1 MDFDCRNSATT
12 GQKKGI
18 DYKQVTDTSSDFT
31 KNPGCIATV
40 LIQTIIVTD
49 DDITIQYVVQI
60 HWTTRLLAAVRYCTV
75 STVLCESVKA
85 LNASSHTSIR
95 VIEKNSKSPGS

>member
-1 MDFDCRNSATT
+1 M
-12 GQKKGI
+12 
-18 DYKQVTDTSSDFT
+18 TDTSSDVT

-60 HWTTRLLAAVRYCTV
+60 HWTTRLLAAVLYC
-75 STVLCESVKA
+75 TVLCESVKA